1 MTDSPDVAQVVIVTG
16 LSGGGR
22 SQAANVLEDIGYFVV
37 DNLPTEMIAGLVSTV
52 GAAEGTRSRIAVVA
66 DTRAGMNA
74 ESLDSALMDLHRAG
88 IRTTVLF
95 LTAED
100 RVLARR
106 FEETRRPHPVD
117 ATSLAAS
124 IAIERSDFEGVRAVS
139 DVIIDTTDFSVHEL
153 RDKLRSAFTDSVAH
167 ASMRVDVTSFG
178 FKRGVPR
185 VVDLVF
191 DVRFLPNPHW
201 VPALRGLTGRDDAVR
216 SYVFEHA
223 EAGEFLGRVTEM
235 LDFLIPHYEAEGK
248 SYLTIGIG
256 CTGGTHRSVALT
268 EAIGAFLRDQG
279 VSTTIH
285 HRDIDE

>member
-16 LSGGGR
+16 LSGAGR
-22 SQAANVLEDIGYFVV
+22 SQAANALEDIGYFVV
-37 DNLPTEMIAGLVSTV
+37 DNLPTAMIAGLVSTV
-52 GAAEGTRSRIAVVA
+52 GAAEGSRSRIAVVA

-74 ESLDSALMDLHRAG
+74 ESLDIALMDLHRAG

-124 IAIERSDFEGVRAVS
+124 IEIERLDFEGVRAVS
-139 DVIIDTTDFSVHEL
+139 DVIIDTTDLSVHEL
-153 RDKLRSAFTDSVAH
+153 RDKLRAAFTDSVAH

-201 VPALRGLTGRDDAVR
+201 VPALRGLTGKDEAVH

-223 EAGEFLGRVTEM
+223 EAGEFLGRVTEL

-256 CTGGTHRSVALT
+256 CTGGRHRSVALT
-268 EAIGAFLRDQG
+268 EAIGTFLSDQG

-285 HRDIDE
+285 HRDIDQ

>member
-16 LSGGGR
+16 LSGAGR
-22 SQAANVLEDIGYFVV
+22 SQAANALEDIGYFVV
-37 DNLPTEMIAGLVSTV
+37 DNLPTAMIAGLVSTV
-52 GAAEGTRSRIAVVA
+52 GAAEGSRSRIAVVA

-74 ESLDSALMDLHRAG
+74 ESLDIALMDLHRAG

-106 FEETRRPHPVD
+106 FEESRRPHPVD
-117 ATSLAAS
+117 ATALVAS
-124 IAIERSDFEGVRAVS
+124 IEIERLDFEGVRAVS
-139 DVIIDTTDFSVHEL
+139 DVIIDTTDLSVHQL
-153 RDKLRSAFTDSVAH
+153 RDKLRAAFTDSVAH

-185 VVDLVF
+185 IVDLVF

-201 VPALRGLTGRDDAVR
+201 VPALRGLTGKDEAVR

-223 EAGEFLGRVTEM
+223 EAGEFLERVTEL

-256 CTGGTHRSVALT
+256 CTGGRHRSVALT
-268 EAIGAFLRDQG
+268 EAIGTFLSDQG

-285 HRDIDE
+285 HRDIDQ

>member
-1 MTDSPDVAQVVIVTG
+1 MTDSPDVAQVVIITG
-16 LSGGGR
+16 LSGAGR

-52 GAAEGTRSRIAVVA
+52 GAAEGARSRIAVVA
-66 DTRAGMNA
+66 DTRAGMSA
-74 ESLDSALMDLHRAG
+74 QSLDSALMDLHRDG

-117 ATSLAAS
+117 ASSLGVS

-153 RDKLRSAFTDSVAH
+153 RDKLRDAFTDSVAH
-167 ASMRVDVTSFG
+167 ASMRVDVASFG

-201 VPALRGLTGRDDAVR
+201 IPELRELTGKDEDVR
-216 SYVFEHA
+216 RYVFEHA
-223 EAGEFLGRVTEM
+223 EADEFLVRVTEL

-256 CTGGTHRSVALT
+256 CTGGRHRSVALT
-268 EAIGAFLRDQG
+268 EAVGAYLRDQG

-285 HRDIDE
+285 HRDIGE